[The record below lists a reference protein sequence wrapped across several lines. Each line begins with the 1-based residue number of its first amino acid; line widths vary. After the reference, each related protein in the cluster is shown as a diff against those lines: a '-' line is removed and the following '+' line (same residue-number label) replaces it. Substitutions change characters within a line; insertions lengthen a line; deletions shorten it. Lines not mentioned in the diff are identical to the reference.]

1 MKLVTKVPKTYPPE
15 ILSTELNATPR
26 LMAPTKIV
34 GNDHM
39 GIPQAIKLLKNLV
52 LPSLS
57 IFAKAAQKQQKQQ
70 EESDEEDDEEQDE
83 PSAKAAPA
91 EQESDED
98 SRQTCHKGSSVANEI
113 SNQYQTNRSCEVG
126 APRPRD

>member
-1 MKLVTKVPKTYPPE
+1 M
-15 ILSTELNATPR
+15 
-26 LMAPTKIV
+26 
-34 GNDHM
+34 
-39 GIPQAIKLLKNLV
+39 

-91 EQESDED
+91 E
-98 SRQTCHKGSSVANEI
+98 NE
-113 SNQYQTNRSCEVG
+113 SNQLVLVVFFRVVSVCAKKHLLFLGSMCES
-126 APRPRD
+126 PSRYSR